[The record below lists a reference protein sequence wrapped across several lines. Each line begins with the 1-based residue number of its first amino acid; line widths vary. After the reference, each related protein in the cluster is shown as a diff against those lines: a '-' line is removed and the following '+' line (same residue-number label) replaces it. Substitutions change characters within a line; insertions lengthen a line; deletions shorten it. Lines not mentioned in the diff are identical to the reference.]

1 MPRDFFTEQALD
13 NLRQIICNKQTLL
26 LHALCKADTA
36 PLDIT
41 ETDDKIEFPWFTP
54 TADGDSAAYT
64 QFITLLCKFAKERK
78 RVAVKSS
85 SPDNAENADFNEKYA
100 FRCFLLRIGMI
111 GAEYKAARKVLLRNL
126 TGSST
131 FKNGTA
137 SSDTAAENGGKIVET
152 YLIISTKPR

>member
-26 LHALCKADTA
+26 LHALWKADTA

-64 QFITLLCKFAKERK
+64 QFITLLCKFAKECK
-78 RVAVKSS
+78 RVVVKSS

-126 TGSST
+126 TGSSA

-137 SSDTAAENGGKIVET
+137 SSDTAAENGEKYVET